1 MKFYAPI
8 KENEMTFAEKWVELE
23 IIMLG
28 KISQTQKGDELF
40 FLHMECVCV
49 CVCECVCV

>member
-28 KISQTQKGDELF
+28 KISQTQKDKHYAF
-40 FLHMECVCV
+40 FCICILVFNGYMHVYL
-49 CVCECVCV
+49 